1 MLRTAYENRY
11 AIWMK
16 KAELELYTDY
26 LISTFGAATATGL
39 SAMVEGEVSHD
50 RVTRFLSARE
60 YTSRDLWGQV
70 KPTVR
75 QIEREDGVLIFDDTI
90 QEKAWTNENEVMCW
104 HYDHCQGRSVRG
116 INLLNALYHSGGVSI
131 PVAFE
136 LVRKPYPFCDIQTR
150 QVKRAS
156 EVTKNELMRSMIA
169 TCVNNALKFRYVLMD
184 SWFAATENFA
194 FIVDKKKHFIA
205 ALKDNRLVALSAAD
219 KKQGRFV
226 RIDTLEL
233 ADKQAVRGWL
243 KGYVHEVLWVR
254 QVFTNKDGSTG
265 WLNLVCSDRTC
276 KGDTVTAIYPKRWQV
291 EVFHKSLKSNAA
303 LAKSPTRRV
312 TTQNN
317 HVFTSIYAVFKLECL
332 KLKHKTNHFALRT
345 KLYIKATRQAYDEL
359 QALRAA

>member
-1 MLRTAYENRY
+1 
-11 AIWMK
+11 MK

-26 LISTFGAATATGL
+26 LISTFGAATATGMSSML
-39 SAMVEGEVSHD
+39 DGEVSHD
-50 RVTRFLSARE
+50 RVTRFLAERE
-60 YTSRDLWGQV
+60 YTSRDLWRQV
-70 KPTVR
+70 KSTVR
-75 QIEREDGVLIFDDTI
+75 QIEREDGVLVFDDTI
-90 QEKAWTNENEVMCW
+90 QEKAWTDENEVMCW
-104 HYDHCQGRSVRG
+104 HYDHCLGRSVRG

-136 LVRKPYPFCDIQTR
+136 LVRKPLQFCDVQTR

-169 TCVNNALKFRYVLMD
+169 TAVNNALNFRYALMD
-184 SWFAATENFA
+184 SWFAATENFD
-194 FIVDKKKHFIA
+194 FIVKKKKHFIA
-205 ALKDNRLVALSAAD
+205 ALKDNRLVALSEAD

-226 RIDTLEL
+226 RIDTLAL

-243 KGYVHEVLWVR
+243 KGYTHEVLLVR

-265 WLNLVCSDRTC
+265 WLNLVCSDLTC
-276 KGDTVTAIYPKRWQV
+276 DGDTITTIYQKRWQV

-317 HVFTSIYAVFKLECL
+317 HVFMSIYAVFKLECL
-332 KLKHKTNHFALRT
+332 KLKHKTNHFALRA
-345 KLYIKATRQAYDEL
+345 KLFIKATRQAYAEL
-359 QALRAA
+359 QSLRAA